1 MIRPQPV
8 GIFPLPASYLI
19 VPSVEGTDA
28 LCQQLLRG
36 QIPENVPDSL
46 RFYTLTCAGE
56 TEAAWKS
63 LTDETPED
71 RYNRFILKSSPE
83 RYRELREE
91 LTSELTLLLDVA
103 AYTLGYI
110 NAPPDPGNVDAELR
124 AFVLM
129 AQAAQALEQD
139 DGETAATVLQ
149 EAIDAAR
156 TTSPLLAA
164 QLLSNLAE
172 TQHRYQGISAMV
184 AQQYRTALQ
193 MLDGSALNETRANM
207 ALNLGMTY
215 HELANGQRGS
225 LLEAVKCYQE
235 ALQVFSKTNHPEL
248 YALAQN
254 NLALAY
260 LSMPLTEAS
269 DQLRMGI
276 AVQSL
281 REALKIYTPESH
293 PEQWASTQLNLA
305 NALQYLPSSHPEDNL
320 VEAVELYEAV
330 LAKRDYTRDPF
341 GYARVLANQG
351 NALAHLGIFVHAKP
365 KLQEALRVFTA
376 YGDLDAAASLRS
388 VLDEIEQQE
397 QDNKGT
403 QDGTVSTP
411 AV

>member
-19 VPSVEGTDA
+19 VPSVAGADA
-28 LCQQLLRG
+28 LCKQLLRG

-46 RFYTLTCAGE
+46 CFYTLACAGE
-56 TEAAWKS
+56 TETAWQC
-63 LTDETPED
+63 LTDETPEG
-71 RYNRFILKSSPE
+71 RYNRFILKSTPE
-83 RYRELREE
+83 LYRDLHEE
-91 LTSELTLLLDVA
+91 LTGELTLLLDVA

-110 NAPPDPGNVDAELR
+110 DVPPGAGEVDAELR

-129 AQAAQALEQD
+129 SQAAHALEYD
-139 DGETAATVLQ
+139 DGDTAATVLQ
-149 EAIDAAR
+149 AAVDAAR
-156 TTSPLLAA
+156 ASSPLLAA

-172 TQHRYQGISAMV
+172 TQHRYQGVSAIV
-184 AQQYRTALQ
+184 AQNYRAALQ
-193 MLDGSALNETRANM
+193 LLDDSALSETRANV
-207 ALNLGMTY
+207 ALSLGLTY
-215 HELANGQRGS
+215 HELAQGQRGA

-235 ALQVFSKTNHPEL
+235 ALQVFSKTHYPEL

-260 LSMPLTEAS
+260 LSMPLIESS

-281 REALKIYTPESH
+281 RETLKIYTPESH
-293 PEQWASTQLNLA
+293 PEQWASAQLNLA

-330 LAKRDYTRDPF
+330 IAVRDYTRDPF

-376 YGDLDAAASLRS
+376 YGDVDSATSLRS
-388 VLDEIEQQE
+388 VLDEIEQNE
-397 QDNKGT
+397 HDNKGA
-403 QDGTVSTP
+403 QDGTISTS